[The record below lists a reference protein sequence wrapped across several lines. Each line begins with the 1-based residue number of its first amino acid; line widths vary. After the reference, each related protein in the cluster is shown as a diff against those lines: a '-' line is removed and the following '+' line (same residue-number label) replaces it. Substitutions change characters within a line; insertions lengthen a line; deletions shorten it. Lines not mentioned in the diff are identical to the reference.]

1 MKHGSLFTGIG
12 GFDLAAENVGFNN
25 IGVAKL
31 TRIVNLYLDK
41 TSITMMYMV
50 ILLSFQILNM
60 LMYSQEVSHV
70 KIYQTL
76 KHGVQMKNSK
86 TMELKAREVVYGMS
100 LQELSKKLNQ
110 NM

>member
-1 MKHGSLFTGIG
+1 MEVYSRVLEDLILQQKMLVSLTF
-12 GFDLAAENVGFNN
+12 
-25 IGVAKL
+25 GVAKL

-41 TSITMMYMV
+41 TSVTMMCMV

-60 LMYSQEVSHV
+60 LMYSQEVFHV

-86 TMELKAREVVYGMS
+86 AMELKAGEVVYGMS
-100 LQELSKKLNQ
+100 LQELSKKLNP